1 MGDYSLT
8 PAYDLMSTV
17 LHTPRETDTAL
28 DLYKA
33 DMDGTFYSQYGFFGQ
48 PEFRTLAE
56 KIGVQAVRAGRIL
69 TQLLTHRDE
78 ALAMIQRSFLAQGS
92 KDQYRNAYL
101 EKLKRLRMTKDMIAS
116 AINPEHLDVYAH
128 TNAPTRLTFRD
139 GSIKV
144 GYFQHTNEMDKLEAE
159 NKYTFIEFK
168 NKDEKDP
175 STIIEGD
182 QLVNV
187 AYQPSK

>member
-1 MGDYSLT
+1 MGDYSLS

-17 LHTPRETDTAL
+17 LHTPQETDTAL
-28 DLYKA
+28 DLYKG
-33 DMDGTFYSQYGFFGQ
+33 DMDGTFYRQYGSFGQ

-56 KIGVQAVRAGRIL
+56 KIGVQAVRSGRIL

-78 ALAMIQRSFLAQGS
+78 VLAMIERSFLTQGS

-101 EKLKRLRMTKDMIAS
+101 DKLKRLGMTKDMIAS
-116 AINPEHLDVYAH
+116 AINPKYPGVYAP

-139 GSIKV
+139 SSIRV
-144 GYFQHTNEMDKLEAE
+144 GYFQHTRETDKLEAE

-175 STIIEGD
+175 FSVIEGD

-187 AYQPSK
+187 EYPAS